1 MQVPNIPWHRLESGL
16 TGTLYKES
24 RVSRTP
30 LITPAASESSAQA
43 QADLQDLCIWVDQQL
58 SEREWQFKVGQ
69 SLQPLSGDAGFR
81 CYFRVDA
88 TPALLAV
95 LAPPATED
103 SASFISLA
111 RFLRDQGVHAPEVL
125 AADVERGFLLI
136 EDFGDELLLNHLNG
150 DSVDLLYGET
160 MMTLLRMQQCP
171 LEGYAKGTRG
181 QQTLASYDRQRLR
194 DEMELFRQWFVPQLL
209 GYELDDE
216 DQSMIERMFAQLEE
230 AALEQPQVLVHRDYH
245 SRNILLRD
253 GESPGIIDFQDAVV
267 GPITYDLVSLLR
279 DCYIRWPR
287 QQVEQWAI
295 TYGNMAIEVGL
306 MPLVKQ
312 QTFLRWFDLM
322 GLQRHIKVLGI
333 FARLWL
339 RDGKSGYLKDLP
351 LVMRYTLEV
360 AENYPEF
367 AEFCQWFKGKL
378 VPLAEQQDWYADYRL
393 AGGEDE

>member
-1 MQVPNIPWHRLESGL
+1 MPWHRLESGL

-30 LITPAASESSAQA
+30 LITPASSESSTQV
-43 QADLQDLCIWVDQQL
+43 QVGLQDLSIWVDQQL
-58 SEREWQFKVGQ
+58 SEREWQFKAGQ
-69 SLQPLSGDAGFR
+69 PLQPLSGDAGFR

-181 QQTLASYDRQRLR
+181 QQGLPSYDRQRLR

-209 GYELDDE
+209 GCELDNE
-216 DQSMIERMFAQLEE
+216 EQAMVERMFVQLEE

-253 GESPGIIDFQDAVV
+253 GEAPGIIDFQDAVV
-267 GPITYDLVSLLR
+267 GPITYDLVSVLR
-279 DCYIRWPR
+279 DCYIRWPQ
-287 QQVEQWAI
+287 QQVEQWAV

-360 AENYPEF
+360 AESYPEF
-367 AEFCQWFKGKL
+367 SEFCQWFKDKL
-378 VPLAEQQDWYADYRL
+378 VPLAEQQDWYSDYRL
-393 AGGEDE
+393 AGGEGE